1 MKTYEN
7 NYLVMNKQSILSRK
21 CRNVGR
27 FVIQK
32 SIHMFFVKSIYLSNH
47 ILYQVCVLPS
57 HVVHEIVGKMIC
69 NFSSRDID
77 NLIDR
82 GSRHDLSRISCRELL
97 KLASIVSGIYGDD
110 GLCYFVLHHYLD
122 KIVSIMKG
130 RFVRLFVKRRLTPK
144 DLINEIRSGLDDEV
158 SVFSVIRRYLY
169 SMPDYYMT
177 MSLRYHMMEKGY
189 SKQTARRKAKM
200 IFEIASEC
208 RETLNEA
215 SRDWE
220 KNVEMLNLLEKIR
233 NKIYFVITRIE
244 SNMNQII
251 CILLT
256 KEENYWK
263 EYYGEDIYNN
273 IIQGLNC
280 VR

>member
-1 MKTYEN
+1 
-7 NYLVMNKQSILSRK
+7 
-21 CRNVGR
+21 
-27 FVIQK
+27 
-32 SIHMFFVKSIYLSNH
+32 MFFVKSIYLSNH

-82 GSRHDLSRISCRELL
+82 GSRHDLSRINCRELL
-97 KLASIVSGIYGDD
+97 RLASIVSGIYGDD
-110 GLCYFVLHHYLD
+110 GLCYFILHHYID

-130 RFVRLFVKRRLTPK
+130 RFIRLFVKRRLTSK
-144 DLINEIRSGLDDEV
+144 DLVNEIRSGLDDEV

-189 SKQTARRKAKM
+189 SKQTARRKARM

-208 RETLNEA
+208 RETLNVA

-220 KNVEMLNLLEKIR
+220 QNVKMLNLLEKIR
-233 NKIYFVITRIE
+233 DKIYLVHVRMKM
-244 SNMNQII
+244 NMNQII

-256 KEENYWK
+256 KEEDYWK

-280 VR
+280 AR

>member
-1 MKTYEN
+1 
-7 NYLVMNKQSILSRK
+7 
-21 CRNVGR
+21 
-27 FVIQK
+27 
-32 SIHMFFVKSIYLSNH
+32 
-47 ILYQVCVLPS
+47 
-57 HVVHEIVGKMIC
+57 MIC
-69 NFSSRDID
+69 SFSSRDID

-82 GSRHDLSRISCRELL
+82 GSRHDLSRINCRELL

-110 GLCYFVLHHYLD
+110 GLCYFILHHYLD

-130 RFVRLFVKRRLTPK
+130 RFVRLFVERRLTSK
-144 DLINEIRSGLDDEV
+144 DLVNEIRSGLDDEV
-158 SVFSVIRRYLY
+158 SIFSVIRSYLY

-177 MSLRYHMMEKGY
+177 RSLRYHMLEKGY

-208 RETLNEA
+208 RETLNET

-220 KNVEMLNLLEKIR
+220 QNVKMLNLLEKIR
-233 NKIYFVITRIE
+233 DKIYLVHVRMKM
-244 SNMNQII
+244 NMNQII

-256 KEENYWK
+256 KEEDYWK

-273 IIQGLNC
+273 IIQSLDC
-280 VR
+280 VRQY

>member
-1 MKTYEN
+1 
-7 NYLVMNKQSILSRK
+7 
-21 CRNVGR
+21 
-27 FVIQK
+27 VI
-32 SIHMFFVKSIYLSNH
+32 
-47 ILYQVCVLPS
+47 
-57 HVVHEIVGKMIC
+57 HEIVGKMIC

-77 NLIDR
+77 NLINR
-82 GSRHDLSRISCRELL
+82 GSRHDLSRINCRELL
-97 KLASIVSGIYGDD
+97 KLASLVSGIYGDD
-110 GLCYFVLHHYLD
+110 GLCYFILHHYLD

-144 DLINEIRSGLDDEV
+144 ELINEIRSGLDDEV
-158 SVFSVIRRYLY
+158 SVFSVIRSYLY
-169 SMPDYYMT
+169 SMPYSTPDYYMT
-177 MSLRYHMMEKGY
+177 RSLRYHMLEKGY
-189 SKQTARRKAKM
+189 SKQTARKKARM

-220 KNVEMLNLLEKIR
+220 QHVKMLNLLEKIR
-233 NKIYFVITRIE
+233 DKIYLVHVRMKM
-244 SNMNQII
+244 NMNQII

-256 KEENYWK
+256 KEEDYWK

-280 VR
+280 VRQ